1 MMKRKMIKMIREK
14 MKEKQVEL
22 NKNTMKM
29 MRKKKKDQKK
39 NDLMMLKKIH
49 T

>member
-1 MMKRKMIKMIREK
+1 MIREK

>member
-1 MMKRKMIKMIREK
+1 MKRKMIKMIREK

-39 NDLMMLKKIH
+39 NDLMMLK
-49 T
+49 

>member
-1 MMKRKMIKMIREK
+1 MKRKMIKMIREK

-22 NKNTMKM
+22 NKNTLKM

>member
-1 MMKRKMIKMIREK
+1 MKRKMIKMIREK